1 MTVEVDDLDIVSAVW
16 ILASNDETSLITYEG
31 IRYRLDLLPS
41 FDVRNLVRKRGA
53 LFRTGAN
60 AKHLEAWKEEML
72 AGRHLPSWIR
82 AIADNAEREKTI
94 RGLTVD
100 DVFRSQ
106 FRTSRS
112 SGVQPWHADR
122 SPIEVINWGLE
133 HIDRLRKANL
143 EAREATAKSWQ
154 MWLIFGGTVLSI
166 ATQIIIAIVK

>member
-1 MTVEVDDLDIVSAVW
+1 MTVDVEELDIVSAVW
-16 ILASNDETSLITYEG
+16 MLASNDETSLITYEG

-41 FDVRNLVRKRGA
+41 FDVRNLVRKRGE
-53 LFRTGAN
+53 LFRLGAN

-82 AIADNAEREKTI
+82 AITDDAEREKTI
-94 RGLTVD
+94 KGITVN

-112 SGVQPWHADR
+112 AGSYPWRADR
-122 SPIEVINWGLE
+122 SPIEIIKWGLE

-166 ATQIIIAIVK
+166 VTQIIIAMVK

>member
-1 MTVEVDDLDIVSAVW
+1 MVDVEELDIVSAVW

-31 IRYRLDLLPS
+31 IRYRLDLLHN
-41 FDVRNLVRKRGA
+41 FDVRSLVRKRGE
-53 LFRTGAN
+53 LFRSGAN

-82 AIADNAEREKTI
+82 AIADDAEKQKTI
-94 RGLTVD
+94 KSISVN

-106 FRTSRS
+106 FRTSGS
-112 SGVQPWHADR
+112 IGNLPWRADR
-122 SPIEVINWGLE
+122 SAIEIIKWGLE

-166 ATQIIIAIVK
+166 LTQIIIAMQK